1 MGDED
6 DDDDDPSHPLFPLTS
21 TARYHVP
28 ARTLII
34 RPFVP
39 GRRVN
44 RGNDVT
50 NDFEFKRARFS
61 ENGGKVHV
69 PERRL
74 VSVSKSDRLGR
85 GVVMTG
91 TKAGFEADSLPAFR
105 KPPKDKKTWK
115 AAYLALKPEE
125 GPTPMELE
133 ERRLKQERIE
143 AKAEMVDGE

>member
-1 MGDED
+1 VRERVRERERFATRARAQRENKRERFI
-6 DDDDDPSHPLFPLTS
+6 LFPLDVLV
-21 TARYHVP
+21 RYHVP
-28 ARTLII
+28 ARTLI

-85 GVVMTG
+85 GVV
-91 TKAGFEADSLPAFR
+91 
-105 KPPKDKKTWK
+105 
-115 AAYLALKPEE
+115 AALRESVVR
-125 GPTPMELE
+125 G
-133 ERRLKQERIE
+133 
-143 AKAEMVDGE
+143 G

>member
-1 MGDED
+1 MM
-6 DDDDDPSHPLFPLTS
+6 SHPRIHPLS
-21 TARYHVP
+21 TRRPRSISRVP
-28 ARTLII
+28 TRTLI

-85 GVVMTG
+85 GVV
-91 TKAGFEADSLPAFR
+91 
-105 KPPKDKKTWK
+105 
-115 AAYLALKPEE
+115 AALRESVVR
-125 GPTPMELE
+125 G
-133 ERRLKQERIE
+133 
-143 AKAEMVDGE
+143 G